1 MLPLYLMGKNHQNP
15 GTYSVS
21 FGYSNEK
28 NGFFIKKSAK
38 ILVYNLSTQRMSY
51 FQMSLPPFR
60 RQSDFTD
67 SEHFF
72 CLFVGTSYN
81 PGLLI

>member
-1 MLPLYLMGKNHQNP
+1 MLTLYLMGKNHQNP

-38 ILVYNLSTQRMSY
+38 ILV
-51 FQMSLPPFR
+51 
-60 RQSDFTD
+60 
-67 SEHFF
+67 
-72 CLFVGTSYN
+72 
-81 PGLLI
+81 